1 MRKFQAIYR
10 VTVYTQDETIL
21 VGAHIETD
29 KDGKKQIVQDEA
41 KLTCEF
47 SVNRGILSDSS
58 NCDIKLYNLAPSTRE
73 KINTDAFT
81 FDTSKWKFVRL
92 EAGYTGNLCR
102 IFEGRIL
109 QAFSAHSGGSPD
121 IVTNIQAQALD
132 ILDCQ
137 TSHTFEAGTT
147 YKQAVQTI
155 VTTDMP
161 NTTIGNVGEL
171 NGEFK
176 TPTAVDGNVGDALS
190 SITGGQAFVDN
201 GMLNVIMSNEVIDVP
216 VPVITDDNGLLE
228 TPIRRDANMEV
239 KILFQP
245 DLIVGQL
252 LEIKSAVAPKFNG
265 QFKVVGFTHNCT
277 ISGAQAGTRITTVN
291 LYLGPYLPGA
301 QEIIAG
307 QTQNNFNKVRGYEV
321 EPVTLNEPSQV
332 REVHKY
338 IQENNG
344 KIPNTKITANITWR
358 DMLGHSNTDSDRKKE
373 VTIKILSN
381 CVAVATQ
388 LQGIYNKFW
397 RGRKLAISSGWR
409 SKQNNKRCGG
419 AVKSRHLV
427 GAAIDFNLGQNKLKS
442 DFNIIKNTWNGFK
455 LYEGTWIHVDLQG
468 SRRGYANDK

>member
-1 MRKFQAIYR
+1 MQKFQAIYR

-58 NCDIKLYNLAPSTRE
+58 NCTIKLYNLALETRE
-73 KINTDAFT
+73 KINMDAFT
-81 FDTSKWKFVRL
+81 FDQSKWKYVRL
-92 EAGYTGNLCR
+92 EAGYSGQLCR

-121 IVTNIQAQALD
+121 IVTEIQAQALD

-147 YKQAVQTI
+147 YKEAVQTI
-155 VTTDMP
+155 ATTDMP

-252 LEIKSAVAPKFNG
+252 LEIKSAVAPGFNG

-301 QEIIAG
+301 QEIISG
-307 QTQNNFNKVRGYEV
+307 QTQNNFNKVKGYEV
-321 EPVTLNEPSQV
+321 EPVTLQTVGDANFMMPVKGTMTSKFGP
-332 REVHKY
+332 RKSPKKGASSYH
-338 IQENNG
+338 NG
-344 KIPNTKITANITWR
+344 WDLAVPIGTA
-358 DMLGHSNTDSDRKKE
+358 
-373 VTIKILSN
+373 IK
-381 CVAVATQ
+381 AVADGVVCAVGKAHGYGYWVAIDHGKVN
-388 LQGIYNKFW
+388 GIYVTSEY
-397 RGRKLAISSGWR
+397 GHISSWCVKKDQKIKKGQIIAKSGNTGTSTGPHLHLTIR
-409 SKQNNKRCGG
+409 QGRFQGK
-419 AVKSRHLV
+419 AVNP
-427 GAAIDFNLGQNKLKS
+427 GNY
-442 DFNIIKNTWNGFK
+442 IKK
-455 LYEGTWIHVDLQG
+455 
-468 SRRGYANDK
+468 A

>member
-10 VTVYTQDETIL
+10 VTVYTQDETVL

-29 KDGKKQIVQDEA
+29 KNGKKQIVQDEA

-58 NCDIKLYNLAPSTRE
+58 NCTIKLYNLALETRE
-73 KINTDAFT
+73 KINMDAFT
-81 FDTSKWKFVRL
+81 FDQSKWKYVRL
-92 EAGYTGNLCR
+92 EAGYSGQLCR

-121 IVTNIQAQALD
+121 IVTEIQAQALD

-147 YKQAVQTI
+147 YKEAVQTI
-155 VTTDMP
+155 ATTDMP

-171 NGEFK
+171 NGKFK
-176 TPTAVDGNVGDALS
+176 TPTAVDGNVGDVLS
-190 SITGGQAFVDN
+190 SITGGQAFIDN

-301 QEIIAG
+301 QEVVSG
-307 QTQNNFNKVRGYEV
+307 QTQNNFNKVKGYEV
-321 EPVTLNEPSQV
+321 EPVTLQTTSTSFIMPAKGRITSPFGKRKSPVAGGSTYHKGWDIGVPIGSKIVAIANGRVVNCGAAQGYGYWVKLDHGNINGANFTSEYGHISSWCV
-332 REVHKY
+332 RVGQIIKQGQQIAKSGNTGYSSGPHLHFTLKR
-338 IQENNG
+338 NG
-344 KIPNTKITANITWR
+344 
-358 DMLGHSNTDSDRKKE
+358 
-373 VTIKILSN
+373 
-381 CVAVATQ
+381 VAVNPK
-388 LQGIYNKFW
+388 GY
-397 RGRKLAISSGWR
+397 
-409 SKQNNKRCGG
+409 
-419 AVKSRHLV
+419 
-427 GAAIDFNLGQNKLKS
+427 
-442 DFNIIKNTWNGFK
+442 IK
-455 LYEGTWIHVDLQG
+455 V
-468 SRRGYANDK
+468 